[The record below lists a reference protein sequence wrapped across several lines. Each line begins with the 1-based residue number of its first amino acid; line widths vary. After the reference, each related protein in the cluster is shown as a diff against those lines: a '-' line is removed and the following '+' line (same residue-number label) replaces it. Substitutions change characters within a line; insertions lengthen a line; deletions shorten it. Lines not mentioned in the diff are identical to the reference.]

1 MKYFDRLQLTKNCK
15 YVALSIASLIFFLL
29 QSHSAGT
36 EVNKSAASSSYL
48 MEYKEWYEMETATL

>member
-15 YVALSIASLIFFLL
+15 CVALSIASLIFLL
-29 QSHSAGT
+29 QSHSAET

-48 MEYKEWYEMETATL
+48 MEYKEWYEMEIATL